1 MEHQVTLAQLV
12 ERKTFNLVVGG
23 SSPSC
28 DTNAGLAQ
36 VALLRV
42 GKPRLFTWGRGQSAG
57 LLIRRFVVRVH
68 GSALKSFSLY
78 GEAIG

>member
-12 ERKTFNLVVGG
+12 ERTAFNRMVGG

-36 VALLRV
+36 VAL
-42 GKPRLFTWGRGQSAG
+42 GQTQAFTWGRGQSAG
-57 LLIRRFVVRVH
+57 LLTRRFVVRVH
-68 GSALKSFSLY
+68 GSA
-78 GEAIG
+78 IG